1 MIDQTLPGYATI
13 EENRGEER
21 KGKGMNTDAECR
33 ATFAVVRDALRDTG
47 EDAYYILRNVAMAD
61 DGVQCVAG
69 LYNKETNRRTEVIVD
84 WTPDRAA
91 LRERF
96 RLGLSKA

>member
-1 MIDQTLPGYATI
+1 
-13 EENRGEER
+13 
-21 KGKGMNTDAECR
+21 MNTDAECR
-33 ATFAVVRDALRDTG
+33 ATFAAVIDALRDTG
-47 EDAYYILRNVAMAD
+47 EDAHYILRNVAMAD
-61 DGVQCVAG
+61 DGVRCVAG
-69 LYNKETNRRTEVIVD
+69 LHDKQTNRRTEVIVD